1 MDRQVSLNFSLREF
15 IYSDTA
21 IRLQI
26 DNTPTDEVLVNLQNV
41 CQFILEPV
49 RNHFDKPITIT
60 SGYRSPELCKAIGS
74 SERSQH
80 CLGMAVDCEVLGVPN
95 KELADWVVNHLE
107 FDQCILE
114 FWKPEETNSGWVHIS
129 YNKGN
134 NRKMYLRAY
143 KANNRTV
150 YEVL

>member
-1 MDRQVSLNFSLREF
+1 MDRQVSLKELLF
-15 IYSDTA
+15 SDTA
-21 IRLQI
+21 TRLGINNIPNDQCLI
-26 DNTPTDEVLVNLQNV
+26 NLQTLIYEV
-41 CQFILEPV
+41 IEPII
-49 RNHFDKPITIT
+49 NKFGDIKIT

-74 SERSQH
+74 SITSQH

-107 FDQCILE
+107 FDQVILE
-114 FWKPEETNSGWVHIS
+114 FWKPEEANSGWVHIS

>member
-1 MDRQVSLNFSLREF
+1 MDRQVSLKELLFSE
-15 IYSDTA
+15 TA
-21 IRLQI
+21 TRLGI
-26 DNTPTDEVLVNLQNV
+26 DNTPTDQILINLQTLIYEV
-41 CQFILEPV
+41 IEPII
-49 RNHFDKPITIT
+49 NKFGDIKIT

-74 SERSQH
+74 STTSQH
-80 CLGMAVDCEVLGVPN
+80 TLGQAVDCEVLGVPN
-95 KELADWVVNHLE
+95 KDLADWVVNHLE

-143 KANNRTV
+143 KANGRTV

>member
-1 MDRQVSLNFSLREF
+1 MDRQVSLKELLFSE
-15 IYSDTA
+15 TA
-21 IRLQI
+21 TRLGI
-26 DNTPTDEVLVNLQNV
+26 DNTPTDQILINLQTLIYEV
-41 CQFILEPV
+41 IEPII
-49 RNHFDKPITIT
+49 NKFGDIKIT

-74 SERSQH
+74 STTSQH
-80 CLGMAVDCEVLGVPN
+80 TLGQAVDCEVIGVPN
-95 KELADWVVNHLE
+95 KQLADWVVNHLE

-143 KANNRTV
+143 KANGRTV

>member
-1 MDRQVSLNFSLREF
+1 MDRQVSLKELLFSE
-15 IYSDTA
+15 TA
-21 IRLQI
+21 TRLGI
-26 DNTPTDEVLVNLQNV
+26 DNTPTDQILINLQTLIYEVIEPIIN
-41 CQFILEPV
+41 QFGDI
-49 RNHFDKPITIT
+49 KIT

-74 SERSQH
+74 SPTSQH
-80 CLGMAVDCEVLGVPN
+80 AFGMAVDCEVLGVPN

-114 FWKPEETNSGWVHIS
+114 FWKPEEANSGWVHIS
-129 YNKGN
+129 YNKAG

>member
-1 MDRQVSLNFSLREF
+1 MDRQVSLKELLFSE
-15 IYSDTA
+15 TA
-21 IRLQI
+21 TRLAI
-26 DNTPTDEVLVNLQNV
+26 PNEPTDQILINLQTLIYEVINPIV
-41 CQFILEPV
+41 NQFGDI
-49 RNHFDKPITIT
+49 KIT
-60 SGYRSPELCKAIGS
+60 SGYRSPELCLKIGS
-74 SERSQH
+74 SIKSQH

-114 FWKPEETNSGWVHIS
+114 FWKPEEINSGWVHIS
-129 YNKGN
+129 YNKEN

-143 KANNRTV
+143 KANGRKV

>member
-1 MDRQVSLNFSLREF
+1 MGREVSLKELLFSE
-15 IYSDTA
+15 TA
-21 IRLQI
+21 TRLGI
-26 DNTPTDEVLVNLQNV
+26 DNTPTDQILINLQTLIYKVITPIVN
-41 CQFILEPV
+41 QFGDI
-49 RNHFDKPITIT
+49 KIT
-60 SGYRSPELCKAIGS
+60 SGYRSPALCKAIGS

-80 CLGMAVDCEVLGVPN
+80 TSGMAVDCEVLGVAN

-114 FWKPEETNSGWVHIS
+114 FWKPEEINSGWVHIS
-129 YNKGN
+129 YNKSG

-143 KANNRTV
+143 KANGRTV

>member
-1 MDRQVSLNFSLREF
+1 MREVSLKELLFSE
-15 IYSDTA
+15 TGT
-21 IRLQI
+21 RLGI
-26 DNTPTDEVLVNLQNV
+26 DNTPTDQILINLQTLIYEVITPIIN
-41 CQFILEPV
+41 QFGDI
-49 RNHFDKPITIT
+49 KIT
-60 SGYRSPELCKAIGS
+60 SGYRSIDLCKAIGS
-74 SERSQH
+74 SITSQH
-80 CLGMAVDCEVLGVPN
+80 TLGQAVDCEVIGVPN

-114 FWKPEETNSGWVHIS
+114 FWKPEEANSGWVHIS

-143 KANNRTV
+143 KANGRTV